1 MGLSPAE
8 IGRQGEAAAAQY
20 LAQRGCTLLTTNWR
34 CAGGEIDIIAERGGL
49 LMFVEV
55 RTRRAASVDVAL
67 ESITP
72 RKRQRMLTA
81 AYAYLAQQGLEDA
94 DWRIDVIVIAIRR
107 GSPPIVQHLENGLDW

>member
-1 MGLSPAE
+1 MGLSSAE

-20 LAQRGCTLLTTNWR
+20 LARHGCTLLATNWR
-34 CAGGEIDIIAERGGL
+34 CAGGEIDIVAERGGL

-55 RTRRAASVDVAL
+55 RTRRADSVDVAL

-81 AYAYLAQQGLEDA
+81 AYAYLAEQNLEDA
-94 DWRIDVIVIAIRR
+94 DWRIDVVVIAVPRS
-107 GSPPIVQHLENGLDW
+107 GPLIVQHLENGLDW